1 MKTKAE
7 RCRVHKIVA
16 IILSAIATLLII
28 AGFFVPP
35 MGKIDGSVLQGAGE
49 IIGMISIFFAWDN
62 ISAAIERGVGMK
74 WQHGNTS
81 VSTTGGKE
89 GEQDNGTE

>member
-1 MKTKAE
+1 MKTKTE

-35 MGKIDGSVLQGAGE
+35 MGKIDGSVLQGVGE

-62 ISAAIERGVGMK
+62 ISAAIDKGVGTK

-81 VSTTGGKE
+81 VSITGKKD

>member
-1 MKTKAE
+1 MQPKNEKTTD

-16 IILSAIATLLII
+16 IILSGIATLLII

-62 ISAAIERGVGMK
+62 IDAAIKKGVGTK
-74 WQHGNTS
+74 WTHGNTS
-81 VSTTGGKE
+81 VSIGKKGE
-89 GEQDNGTE
+89 GQDE

>member
-1 MKTKAE
+1 MKTKTE

-35 MGKIDGSVLQGAGE
+35 MGKIDGSVLQGVGE

-62 ISAAIERGVGMK
+62 ISAAIDKGVGTK

-81 VSTTGGKE
+81 VSITGKKE

>member
-1 MKTKAE
+1 MKTKEE
-7 RCRVHKIVA
+7 RCHVHKIVA
-16 IILSAIATLLII
+16 IVLASIAAFLII

-35 MGKIDGSVLQGAGE
+35 KGRIDGSVLQAVGE
-49 IIGMISIFFAWDN
+49 IIGIISIFFAWDV
-62 ISAAIERGVGMK
+62 IIAAIDKGVGTK

-81 VSTTGGKE
+81 VSITGKKE